1 MRSWRSGPGDS
12 SAVHPRGTPRNRW
25 DRRSDPLPCSVL
37 RSSSEEDGPD
47 RWRPGVANFNCAIV
61 TPSEQILDDEVVEVE
76 FPQWDGQRGI
86 LTGAAPFV
94 GRLGTG
100 RLRIR
105 YEQGA
110 EKNFLLAGGFAE
122 MHDNRLV
129 LVADEIVPVTEI
141 DAAAAKTRFDA
152 AVAAIAEPGTHSPEA
167 RERLEHERQVAAAA
181 LSLAGSAG

>member
-1 MRSWRSGPGDS
+1 MS
-12 SAVHPRGTPRNRW
+12 SKSKGT
-25 DRRSDPLPCSVL
+25 
-37 RSSSEEDGPD
+37 
-47 RWRPGVANFNCAIV
+47 IV

-181 LSLAGSAG
+181 LSLAGSAVPSPPCSAVPPSAISCSGSPPPRCFSG

>member
-1 MRSWRSGPGDS
+1 MARPPSTK
-12 SAVHPRGTPRNRW
+12 VTPDEW
-25 DRRSDPLPCSVL
+25 DRGPDPLPCSVP
-37 RSSSEEDGPD
+37 RPPSGEGAPD
-47 RWRPGVANFNCAIV
+47 RWRPCVANFNCAIV
-61 TPSEQILDDEVVEVE
+61 TPSEQILDDEVTEVE

-86 LTGAAPFV
+86 LTSAAPFV

-129 LVADEIVPVTEI
+129 LVADEIVAVADI
-141 DAAAAKTRFDA
+141 DAAAAKSRFDA

-181 LSLAGSAG
+181 LSLAGTAG